1 MLSHWICYLTI
12 RFMFT
17 STPLL
22 LLLEIHFT
30 GLKFEINKATERL
43 FFFVWLFSLSTRF
56 EIHSFDCLNILIYYC
71 IVFEWWR
78 RQWHPIPVLLPGKSH
93 GWRSLVGCSP
103 WGRWGS
109 DTTERLHFHFPLSC
123 MGEGNGNPL
132 QCSPG
137 ESQGWESLVGCCLW
151 GLTELDTTEVISQQ
165 QQQRYLNGWIY
176 GNMLIQLS
184 IDGIG
189 L

>member
-151 GLTELDTTEVISQQ
+151 GLTELDTTEVI
-165 QQQRYLNGWIY
+165 
-176 GNMLIQLS
+176 
-184 IDGIG
+184 
-189 L
+189 